1 MTLGFA
7 LLSDTYPANQLGAE
21 MGKIMIG
28 QTLGLMVGPPV
39 GGLLQDHVGEKA
51 PYVFCIIL
59 IAIDLTARLL
69 IIEPRSA
76 KILAIRAYQKQQEQQ
91 QESQATEMEQQLQSL
106 DENLKGEVTSPATQ
120 TTTMR
125 GLLTNKRLITAL
137 IVSFIQAFLIAGTSP
152 CCLLPC

>member
-1 MTLGFA
+1 MMTLGFA
-7 LLSDTYPANQLGAE
+7 LLSDTYPANQLGAA
-21 MGKIMIG
+21 MGKVMIG

-76 KILAIRAYQKQQEQQ
+76 KVLAIRAFQKQQ
-91 QESQATEMEQQLQSL
+91 QESQAMEMEQKQQSV
-106 DENLKGEVTSPATQ
+106 DENMTGQTTLPAAQ
-120 TTTMR
+120 MTTMR
-125 GLLTNKRLITAL
+125 GLLTNTRLITAL
-137 IVSFIQAFLIAGTSP
+137 VVSFTQAFLIAGTSP
-152 CCLLPC
+152 CCRL